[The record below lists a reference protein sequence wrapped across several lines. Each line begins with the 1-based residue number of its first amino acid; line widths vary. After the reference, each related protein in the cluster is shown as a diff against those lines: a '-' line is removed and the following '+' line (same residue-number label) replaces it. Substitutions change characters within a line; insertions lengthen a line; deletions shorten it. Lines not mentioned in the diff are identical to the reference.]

1 MQLATQQD
9 AALVAAM
16 ARQAHDDADL
26 IDGAVLTERGKEQDR
41 TMITTLIAMT
51 AAWVLLLATLAQP
64 RRPLLDYLVAATLLF
79 AGCLGAAIYLGVM

>member
-26 IDGAVLTERGKEQDR
+26 IDGAVLTEREARALWTLEALGVGKE
-41 TMITTLIAMT
+41 LS
-51 AAWVLLLATLAQP
+51 
-64 RRPLLDYLVAATLLF
+64 
-79 AGCLGAAIYLGVM
+79 

>member
-26 IDGAVLTERGKEQDR
+26 IDGAVLTERESRALWTLEALGVGKE
-41 TMITTLIAMT
+41 LS
-51 AAWVLLLATLAQP
+51 
-64 RRPLLDYLVAATLLF
+64 
-79 AGCLGAAIYLGVM
+79 

>member
-1 MQLATQQD
+1 MSANY
-9 AALVAAM
+9 
-16 ARQAHDDADL
+16 RQPG
-26 IDGAVLTERGKEQDR
+26 IFPISPNRRKEHDR

>member
-26 IDGAVLTERGKEQDR
+26 IDGAVLTECEARALWTLEALGVGKE
-41 TMITTLIAMT
+41 LS
-51 AAWVLLLATLAQP
+51 
-64 RRPLLDYLVAATLLF
+64 
-79 AGCLGAAIYLGVM
+79 

>member
-1 MQLATQQD
+1 MKTGQSKPKFKS
-9 AALVAAM
+9 
-16 ARQAHDDADL
+16 RNK
-26 IDGAVLTERGKEQDR
+26 GKGHR